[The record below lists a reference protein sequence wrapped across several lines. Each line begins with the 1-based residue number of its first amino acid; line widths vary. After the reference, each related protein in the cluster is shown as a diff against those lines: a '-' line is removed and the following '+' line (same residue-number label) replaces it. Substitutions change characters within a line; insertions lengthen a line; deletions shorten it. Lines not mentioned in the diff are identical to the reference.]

1 MGCPRLFAF
10 YLLLCILKGC
20 VMLGVNFGVVKLYPM
35 ALHDTLM
42 NALLFN
48 VCLFLAG
55 SLAVLH
61 LCAISFA
68 DYARFTAVVSIF
80 DTQVRQ
86 APPSQGACVGR
97 PVHLLTCTHGAFP
110 IPQISQLRGISVIFS
125 IYVYVLL
132 AVTVLTAI
140 YLAFRRYKRAK
151 DPNQEIE
158 MVTFD

>member
-1 MGCPRLFAF
+1 
-10 YLLLCILKGC
+10 
-20 VMLGVNFGVVKLYPM
+20 MLGVNFGVVKLYPM

-80 DTQVRQ
+80 DTQVRH
-86 APPSQGACVGR
+86 AAHPPWR
-97 PVHLLTCTHGAFP
+97 PVYVCEHSLEGP
-110 IPQISQLRGISVIFS
+110 GRWQISQLRGISVIFS

-132 AVTVLTAI
+132 SVTVLTAI